1 MDNMQRFVLSDIITK
16 KITAGNKTNKAAAEE
31 EMLPGDRK
39 AVAFSQGGEPVVVAA
54 VTRTKPR
61 EAWKVVDEAALGKW
75 VQEHFPDKVQMIP
88 VPKEW
93 FIKSLLDQAAA
104 NDFAVTDDGEE
115 IPGIDKVIGTS
126 YASVKPEKDALETIQ
141 RLVRS
146 GELNIGEL
154 LAIDE

>member
-16 KITAGNKTNKAAAEE
+16 KITAGNKENKAAVED

-39 AVAFSQGGEPVVVAA
+39 AVAFGMDGEAVVIAA

-61 EAWKVVDEAALGKW
+61 ESWKVTDEAEFTKW
-75 VQEHFPDKVQMIP
+75 VHQNHPDKVQMIP

-93 FIKSLLDQAAA
+93 FVKSLLEQAAA

-115 IPGIDKVIGTS
+115 IPGIEKVTGTS
-126 YASVKPEKDALETIQ
+126 YASVKPEKDALELI
-141 RLVRS
+141 RGLVAS
-146 GELNIGEL
+146 GELNMGEL
-154 LAIDE
+154 LAIE

>member
-16 KITAGNKTNKAAAEE
+16 KITAGNKENKATVEE

-39 AVAFSQGGEPVVVAA
+39 AVAFGEGGDAVVIAA

-61 EAWKVVDEAALGKW
+61 ESWKVTDEAALAQW
-75 VQEHFPDKVQMIP
+75 VQKNHADKVQMVP

-93 FIKSLLDQAAA
+93 FVKSLLEQAAA

-115 IPGIDKVIGTS
+115 IPGIEKVTGTS
-126 YASVKPEKDALETIQ
+126 YASVKPEKDALELI
-141 RLVRS
+141 RGLVAS
-146 GELNIGEL
+146 GTLDMGEL
-154 LAIDE
+154 LAIE